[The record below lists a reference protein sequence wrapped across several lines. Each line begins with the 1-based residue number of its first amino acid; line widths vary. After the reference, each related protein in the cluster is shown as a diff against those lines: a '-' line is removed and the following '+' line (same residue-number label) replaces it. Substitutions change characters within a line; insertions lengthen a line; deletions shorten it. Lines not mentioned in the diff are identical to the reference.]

1 MKMFRAVTA
10 SMCVGAFLL
19 ATASDSSAQSRL
31 SVVHAFTGADGSL
44 SSSTL
49 TRGADFNFYG
59 TTEAGG
65 ASNLGTVFRMTPA
78 GVLTVLHSFP
88 GAPGGSAP
96 RAGLVLARD
105 GNFYGTTGVG
115 GAFNLG
121 TVFRMTPAGAVTI
134 IHSFGPAPDGANP
147 RAALIHA
154 SDNNL
159 YGTTENGGN
168 RARGTLFGMTLA
180 GAPVFQYSFSGAA
193 DGAHPKAPVVQARN
207 GALYGTVYAGDVFTR
222 GRVFQLA
229 GTTVTPVH
237 TFLGG
242 ANDGSNPETG
252 LIEGTDGF
260 FYGTTKFGG
269 TFDQG
274 TAFKMTPTG
283 TVTVVKSFSGGGDG
297 ANPDTALIQPNDGN
311 FYGATRIGGAGYGT
325 LFKMTPAG
333 VVTTLHT
340 FNGGSNG
347 ANPGAA
353 LVEGAGGALYGTTVF
368 GGQGTGHGVV
378 YRLGTTLGAAT
389 DGDFDGDGR
398 SDRTVFR
405 PSTGTWLVNY
415 SNGAAPAGFQ
425 WGNSTD
431 TLVPGDYNGD
441 GVTDTAVFRPS
452 DGTWYIKY
460 SGTGTAAGVQWG
472 NSADTP
478 VPADYDGDG
487 ITDVAIFRPSNG
499 TWFIVPST
507 TGSPVGFQ
515 WGNGSDLPLPGDYNG
530 DGRSDMAVFR
540 PSTGTWFIQYSGT
553 GGTAGVQWGNS
564 SDIAVPGDY
573 DGDGRT
579 DVAVFR
585 PSTGT
590 WFIVNSSTG
599 SAVGVQWGN
608 SADRPVPGDYDGDG
622 RTDVAIFRPSNGT
635 WLIINSSTGSA
646 IGVQWGNSADTP
658 ILKRPQ

>member
-1 MKMFRAVTA
+1 MF
-10 SMCVGAFLL
+10 VGAFLL
-19 ATASDSSAQSRL
+19 ATASDSSAQGSRL
-31 SVVHAFTGADGSL
+31 SVVHAFTGPDGSL

-65 ASNLGTVFRMTPA
+65 AFNLGTVFRMTPS

-147 RAALIHA
+147 RAAVIQA

-168 RARGTLFGMTLA
+168 RARGTLFGMTLS

-260 FYGTTKFGG
+260 FYGTTHFGG
-269 TFDQG
+269 AFDQG
-274 TAFKMTPTG
+274 TVFKMTPTG
-283 TVTVVKSFSGGGDG
+283 TVTVVKSFTGGGDG
-297 ANPDTALIQPNDGN
+297 ANPDTALIQPHDGN

-378 YRLGTTLGAAT
+378 YRLGTNLGAAT
-389 DGDFDGDGR
+389 PGDFDGDGR
-398 SDRTVFR
+398 SDQTVFR
-405 PSTGTWLVNY
+405 PSTGTWLVHY
-415 SNGAAPAGFQ
+415 ANGALPAGFQ
-425 WGNSTD
+425 WGNSAD
-431 TLVPGDYNGD
+431 RLVPADYDGD
-441 GVTDTAVFRPS
+441 GVTDVAIFRPS
-452 DGTWYIKY
+452 DGTWYI
-460 SGTGTAAGVQWG
+460 
-472 NSADTP
+472 
-478 VPADYDGDG
+478 
-487 ITDVAIFRPSNG
+487 
-499 TWFIVPST
+499 VPST
-507 TGSPVGFQ
+507 TGSPIGIQ
-515 WGNGSDLPLPGDYNG
+515 WGEQRRHRG
-530 DGRSDMAVFR
+530 
-540 PSTGTWFIQYSGT
+540 
-553 GGTAGVQWGNS
+553 AG
-564 SDIAVPGDY
+564 
-573 DGDGRT
+573 
-579 DVAVFR
+579 
-585 PSTGT
+585 
-590 WFIVNSSTG
+590 
-599 SAVGVQWGN
+599 
-608 SADRPVPGDYDGDG
+608 
-622 RTDVAIFRPSNGT
+622 
-635 WLIINSSTGSA
+635 
-646 IGVQWGNSADTP
+646 
-658 ILKRPQ
+658 